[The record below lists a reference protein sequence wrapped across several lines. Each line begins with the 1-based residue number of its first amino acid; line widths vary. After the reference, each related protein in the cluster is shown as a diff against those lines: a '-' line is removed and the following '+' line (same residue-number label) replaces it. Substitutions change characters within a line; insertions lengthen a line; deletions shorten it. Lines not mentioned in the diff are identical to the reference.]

1 VSSKQILEEELKI
14 ASEILEYE
22 IGDIYGHVGVRD
34 PSGDGILIKIFR
46 PPDTGENQDW
56 LVQFDYSLKKVSGV
70 GNPPREAAI
79 YTEIFKRR
87 PDVKAAVHTHAPM
100 CIALSLADRPIT
112 TVHMQSSRCGAGVPI
127 FPRPIFILDFQE
139 GDELAEVLDQH
150 SAVVIK
156 GHGIVT
162 VGNTVDEACMNALYL
177 ERTAKIQSMAH
188 LLGFPGPTE
197 EFLQTME
204 QTKRKLFS
212 TAPPRPSTIEAS
224 SRPLYSSEW
233 RYYADKIKKGERWS
247 RGWT

>member
-1 VSSKQILEEELKI
+1 MSDRGLLEEELKI
-14 ASEILEYE
+14 GSEILEYE

-34 PSGDGILIKIFR
+34 PAGNGVLIKIFR
-46 PPDTGENQDW
+46 PPDTGEDQDW
-56 LVQFDYSLKKVSGV
+56 LVQFDYSLKKVAGI

-87 PDVKAAVHTHAPM
+87 PDVKAAVHAHAPM
-100 CIALSLADRPIT
+100 CVALSLADRPIT
-112 TVHMQSSRCGAGVPI
+112 TVHMQSRCGADVPI

-139 GDELAEVLDQH
+139 GGELAEALDQR
-150 SAVVIK
+150 AAIVIK

-162 VGNTVDEACMNALYL
+162 VGETIDEACMNALYL

-188 LLGFPGPTE
+188 LLGFSGPTE
-197 EFLQTME
+197 EFLETME
-204 QTKRKLFS
+204 RTKKKLFA
-212 TAPPRPSTIEAS
+212 TIPPRPAS
-224 SRPLYSSEW
+224 ESRSRPLYSSEW